1 MIVGPE
7 RQEDEYLGEKDATR
21 GAPRLPSAFAT
32 ERLLT
37 GNRGG
42 FPFGGHRL
50 SSLYRTS
57 KTALSTL
64 MKHYFPASFSHKY
77 SPGVRGWT
85 TPVVLHHTRAHHA

>member
-1 MIVGPE
+1 MSGMPGQE
-7 RQEDEYLGEKDATR
+7 EDEYLGEKDASR

-50 SSLYRTS
+50 SSLYRNS

-64 MKHYFPASFSHKY
+64 TNGYFSASFS
-77 SPGVRGWT
+77 
-85 TPVVLHHTRAHHA
+85 